1 MIEIRKIKWRNF
13 LSTGNVFTE
22 LNLCDYQLTL
32 MVGKNGAGKSTLLK
46 LVTGAMAP
54 DSGDVALGA
63 NVKMGY
69 FAQHAMELL
78 EEATCDGYPRFR

>member
-32 MVGKNGAGKSTLLK
+32 MVGKNGAGKSTLLDAVSFAF
-46 LVTGAMAP
+46 L
-54 DSGDVALGA
+54 A
-63 NVKMGY
+63 N
-69 FAQHAMELL
+69 
-78 EEATCDGYPRFR
+78 RFGISTKIS